1 MCGINGV
8 YQYNSKET
16 LDKVHQMNKVTQLRG
31 PDNSSVYSD
40 NEVILGHNRLS
51 IIDLSESANQPFIS
65 NDKTVVITYNGEL
78 YNYIEIKKKLSGF
91 YDFKTNSD
99 TEVIIAAY
107 KKWGIKML
115 DHFNGMFA
123 FALWDKTKNNF
134 FLIRDRMGIKPLY
147 YVEHENSVVFSSS
160 VRAINTYL
168 EEEIKVDKYELID
181 FLSYGTV
188 HSPNSILK
196 EVKLIPKGSYFFS
209 GFEESSIVEYW
220 NTFVNVNYSL
230 SYSDAINETK
240 KLITASV
247 EKRLISDVPYG
258 VFLSGGVDSSILVAA
273 ASKVSEIPV
282 NTFSIV
288 FDEKKFD
295 ESQYSRL
302 ISKKYKTNHNEITL
316 SPDDL
321 LNNIEAPFSEMDHP
335 TIDGINTFFISKAV
349 SEQGYKMAIS
359 GAGADELFA
368 GYPVFKKAYEL
379 DNKKWLYSFPPQ
391 MRNLFGSI
399 LKWYDPSVK
408 GEKKADILNQRVLEL
423 PYYYPL
429 FRRISSQKSI
439 DKLLK
444 LKSYSFKPYPLLWG
458 INVLEAKQRD
468 LKLPFLSKISILEME
483 NYLQNVLLRDADQM
497 GMANSLEIRVP
508 FLDHKLVNFI
518 LSLKDDYKYPHY
530 QKKLLIDATRGWLP
544 DKIINREKM
553 GFVFPWEKWIK
564 GELHDFC
571 FDAIQSLERHQIF
584 NMKNINLL
592 WQDFIK
598 GKSSAHWVNIWTLV
612 VLGKWT
618 SINNISIIDE

>member
-8 YQYNSKET
+8 YQYKSKDT

-31 PDNSSVYSD
+31 PDNSDVYID
-40 NEVILGHNRLS
+40 NEVIFGHNRLS
-51 IIDLSESANQPFIS
+51 IIDLSESANQPYIS
-65 NDKTVVITYNGEL
+65 NDETIVITYNGEL
-78 YNYIEIKKKLSGF
+78 YNYIDIKNELSGF

-123 FALWDKTKNNF
+123 FALWDKTNNNF
-134 FLIRDRMGIKPLY
+134 YLIRDRMGIKPLY
-147 YVEHENSVVFSSS
+147 YFEHENSVIFSSS

-188 HSPNSILK
+188 HSPNSILN
-196 EVKLIPKGSYFFS
+196 EVKSIPKGSYFFS

-220 NTFVNVNYSL
+220 NNFVNVNHSL
-230 SYSDAINETK
+230 SYSDAIKETK
-240 KLITASV
+240 KLITDSV

-258 VFLSGGVDSSILVAA
+258 IFLSGGVDSSILVAA
-273 ASKVSEIPV
+273 ASKVSNMPI

-288 FDEKKFD
+288 FDEKEFD

-321 LNNIEAPFSEMDHP
+321 LNNIEAPFFEMDHP

-359 GAGADELFA
+359 GTGADELFA
-368 GYPVFKKAYEL
+368 GYPIFKQAYEL
-379 DNKKWLYSFPPQ
+379 NNKKWLYSFPPQ

-399 LKWYDPSVK
+399 LKWYDPSPK
-408 GEKKADILNQRVLEL
+408 TEKKADILNQRVLEL

-429 FRRISSQKSI
+429 FRRISSKKSI
-439 DKLLK
+439 DKILK
-444 LKSYSFKPYPLLWG
+444 FKSHSLKSYPLLWG

-468 LKLPFLSKISILEME
+468 LQLPFFSKISILEIE
-483 NYLQNVLLRDADQM
+483 TYLQNVLLRDADQM

-518 LSLKDDYKYPHY
+518 LSLEDEYKYPHY

-553 GFVFPWEKWIK
+553 GFVFPWEKWMK
-564 GELHDFC
+564 CELHDFC
-571 FDAIQSLERHQIF
+571 LVAIQSLENHQIF
-584 NMKNINLL
+584 NMKNINIL
-592 WQDFIK
+592 WKDFID
-598 GKSSAHWVNIWTLV
+598 GKSSAHWINIWTLV

-618 SINNISIIDE
+618 SINNISFIDD